1 MRLNLY
7 IQKNIN
13 SDEYE
18 IFKTDY
24 VLYDTS
30 VLNIENMRMFLINY
44 FKGEFDNTEYKIKIL
59 KEGNK
64 TVVNVFFNYET
75 YIKRDLQ
82 INKILHD

>member
-30 VLNIENMRMFLINY
+30 ILNIENMRMFLINY

-59 KEGNK
+59 KDNK
-64 TVVNVFFNYET
+64 TVVNVFFNYDT
-75 YIKRDLQ
+75 CIKRDFQ
-82 INKILHD
+82 INKILND

>member
-1 MRLNLY
+1 MRINLY

-18 IFKTDY
+18 VFRTDY

-30 VLNIENMRMFLINY
+30 SINIDSIRLFLVKY
-44 FKGEFDNTEYKIKIL
+44 FRGEFDGEYKIKVIQ
-59 KEGNK
+59 EGGK
-64 TVVNVFFNYET
+64 TTVNVFFRHDT